1 MIKLIY
7 TGDITYSSGLK
18 PLSASSSV
26 TYIEEM
32 TTTEKN
38 IRIVIDTS
46 TKDKKEF
53 LINKFNNLGV
63 KLENIDY
70 IINTHHHYDHVENN
84 DLFEN
89 AKIINY
95 SNYKDFEEKLL
106 KYGIKIIEVLG
117 HTMDSIAVIYGD
129 YIISGDAIPVKNNIF
144 KNLPPKVHINKELAT
159 ESLNK
164 IKNLRKNIIT
174 GHDGLLNI
182 EDYVDY

>member
-7 TGDITYSSGLK
+7 TGDITYSSSLK

-26 TYIEEM
+26 TYIEGM
-32 TTTEKN
+32 ANGKT

-53 LINKFNNLGV
+53 LINKFNSLGV

-70 IINTHHHYDHVENN
+70 VINTHHHYDHIENN
-84 DLFEN
+84 ELFKN
-89 AKIINY
+89 ARIITYN
-95 SNYKDFEEKLL
+95 NYKDFEEGLS
-106 KYGIKIIEVLG
+106 KYGIKIMEVLG
-117 HTMDSIAVIYGD
+117 HTMDSIAIIYGD
-129 YIISGDAIPVKNNIF
+129 YIVSGDAIPVKNNIF
-144 KNLPPKVHINKELAT
+144 KNLPPKVHEDKELAT

-182 EDYVDY
+182 EDYADY